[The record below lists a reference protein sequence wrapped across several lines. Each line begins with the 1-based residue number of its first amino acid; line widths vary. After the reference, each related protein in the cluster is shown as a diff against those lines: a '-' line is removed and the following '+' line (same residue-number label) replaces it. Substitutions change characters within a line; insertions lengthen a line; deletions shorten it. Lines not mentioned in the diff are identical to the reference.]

1 MAQRISRRKIAEFVA
16 SEIVGGKKTTIVLRE
31 VAAFLIESRRTREL
45 DLIVRDIEAALMD
58 KGVVIADV
66 TSAFALTDELKKHI
80 ATLVGGKQLIL
91 REEVDPSVLGGLRI
105 TIPGQ
110 QLDAT
115 LKRKID
121 ALKA

>member
-91 REEVDPSVLGGLRI
+91 REEVDPSVLGGLRL